1 MTIKR
6 AAAAALLCLPA
17 LNGCLSY
24 AAVSPADV
32 PPAPAEV
39 QVLLTRPMDFPVT
52 DLTVRD
58 VVRVRGE
65 VISADSAWLRLSA
78 YGLRS
83 QSGFGYQAA
92 GETVHIPRP
101 QVAQLQRRRVDLA
114 RTGLMAAAFAG
125 ATVVLAAL
133 TGGLD
138 LGGSGGG
145 RPDPLPR

>member
-1 MTIKR
+1 MTFKR
-6 AAAAALLCLPA
+6 AVAAALLCLPA

-24 AAVSPADV
+24 AAISPADV

-39 QVLLTRPMDFPVT
+39 QVLLTRPMDFAVT

-65 VISADSAWLRLSA
+65 VISADSTWLRLSA
-78 YGLRS
+78 FGLRS

-92 GETVHIPRP
+92 GETVQIPRP
-101 QVAQLQRRRVDLA
+101 QVASLQRRRVDPA
-114 RTGLMAAAFAG
+114 RTGLMTAAFAG
-125 ATVVLAAL
+125 ATLAIAVL

-138 LGGSGGG
+138 LGGGGGG
-145 RPDPLPR
+145 RPGPVPR